1 MTWIFWLTTAIVIVT
16 IAGIAVGRWPWL
28 RADRTTIAVVGTAAL
43 LACGSITLEEAFET
57 LDLDTLLLLFSMMVL
72 NGQLYTAGFFGVVA
86 QRVVRVAHSPRM
98 LLALIIG
105 ASGVLSALFLNDTIV
120 LMLTPLVLDTTRVL
134 RRNPIP
140 YLVGLAT
147 SANVGSTAT
156 ITGNPQNMIIGSA
169 SGIPYAPFTAALAP
183 TALIGLCICWL
194 VIVLIYPQEFQ
205 RVHFEP
211 PEVGRMR
218 VYQPLLRKVTIVV
231 PVMLA
236 LMIAGVSVALAA
248 FLAAAVLLA
257 TRRLRPERIWKTI
270 DWTLLVFF
278 AGLFVVTGSLQ
289 VQRVTDQLF
298 AVTAPFIG
306 GSLVMFGVVAAV
318 LSNLISN
325 VPAVLVLQHLIPA
338 LAQPERGWLMLAAA
352 STLAGNLTLL
362 GSVAN
367 LIVAELAARWGVRL
381 TFGAYL
387 RAGVP
392 ITLLT
397 LLVAFVLV

>member
-1 MTWIFWLTTAIVIVT
+1 MTWVFWLTVAIVAVT
-16 IAGIAVGRWPWL
+16 IAGIAVGRWPWV
-28 RADRTTIAVVGTAAL
+28 RADRATIAVVGAAAL
-43 LACGSITLEEAFET
+43 LACGALTLEEAFAA

-72 NGQLYTAGFFGVVA
+72 NGQLYNAGFFGVVA
-86 QRVVRVAHSPRM
+86 QRVVRVAHSPRG

-105 ASGVLSALFLNDTIV
+105 TSGVLSALFLNDTIA
-120 LMLTPLVLDTTRVL
+120 LMLTPLVLDTTRAL

-140 YLVGLAT
+140 YLIGLAT

-156 ITGNPQNMIIGSA
+156 ITGNPQNMIIGNA
-169 SGIPYAPFTAALAP
+169 SGISYAAFAAALAP
-183 TALIGLCICWL
+183 TALIGMAICWL
-194 VIVLIYPQEFQ
+194 VIVLVYPREF
-205 RVHFEP
+205 RRERFET
-211 PEVGRMR
+211 PEVDRMR
-218 VYQPLLRKVTIVV
+218 VYRPLLRKVAVV
-231 PVMLA
+231 APVMLA
-236 LMIAGVSVALAA
+236 LMIVGVPVALAA
-248 FLAAAVLLA
+248 FLAAAALLA
-257 TRRLRPERIWKTI
+257 TRRLRPERIWKTV

-289 VQRVTDQLF
+289 VQGVTERLF
-298 AVTAPFIG
+298 AATAPWIG
-306 GSLVMFGVVAAV
+306 GDLVMFGVVTAI

-352 STLAGNLTLL
+352 STLAGNLTLI

-392 ITLLT
+392 ITVLT